1 MSDAHLVD
9 HNLREIQLKIS
20 ASVIKTGAP
29 CLDYLIA
36 IKGGI
41 GTANKRLGVP
51 VENGK
56 NRTLSLRRG

>member
-41 GTANKRLGVP
+41 GTANKRLGARRSVSIP
-51 VENGK
+51 T
-56 NRTLSLRRG
+56 NRPMNEQ